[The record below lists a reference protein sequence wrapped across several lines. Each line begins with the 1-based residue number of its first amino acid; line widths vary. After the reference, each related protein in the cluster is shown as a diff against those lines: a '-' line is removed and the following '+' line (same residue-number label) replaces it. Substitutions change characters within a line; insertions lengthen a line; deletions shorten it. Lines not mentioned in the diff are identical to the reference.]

1 MNGEDPI
8 SASTAPR
15 KPKCLVLG
23 GGGFILAAT
32 SAAHYLQRGYAV
44 RVFER
49 PVPEKLS
56 AERSGGPIEWVYGDF
71 LNQNDVAEV
80 VAGSDIVFHLISTTL
95 PKSSNDNPL
104 YDVQTN
110 LAGTLSVLEAAR
122 TSGVQRIIFV
132 SSGGTVY
139 GVPQSTPIAE
149 SHPTEPICAYGITKL
164 AIEKYLH
171 LYYTLHGLDY
181 LVLRIANP
189 FGEGQRP
196 DATQGAVGVFLN
208 RALRNEPI
216 DIWGDGSIV
225 RDYLHIDDVTDAFM
239 RSLDYHG
246 EVRVI
251 NIGAARGYSLNELL
265 AAMEAVLGRP
275 IQRRYLDA
283 RAFDV
288 SVNVLDST
296 RARQLLGWVPR
307 VELHDGL
314 ARTVEWLRDPA
325 RRSGLQG

>member
-1 MNGEDPI
+1 MNDDSPVSSRRESGM
-8 SASTAPR
+8 
-15 KPKCLVLG
+15 PKCLVLG
-23 GGGFILAAT
+23 GGGFIGTHLCRAL
-32 SAAHYLQRGYAV
+32 LQRGYAV

-49 PVPEKLS
+49 PVPEQLA
-56 AERSGGPIEWVYGDF
+56 AERSGGPIEWIYGDF
-71 LNQNDVAEV
+71 LNRSDVAEA
-80 VAGSDIVFHLISTTL
+80 VAGSDIIFHLISTTL

-122 TSGVQRIIFV
+122 TGGAQRVIFV

-139 GVPQSTPIAE
+139 GVPHSTPIAE
-149 SHPTEPICAYGITKL
+149 SHPTDPICSYGITKL

-196 DATQGAVGVFLN
+196 DATQGAIGVFLN
-208 RALRNEPI
+208 RALRHEAI
-216 DIWGDGSIV
+216 DIWGDGNIV

-239 RSLDYHG
+239 RGLDYHG
-246 EVRVI
+246 ELRVM

-265 AAMEAVLGRP
+265 VAMEAVLGWP
-275 IQRRYLDA
+275 IQRRYLAA
-283 RAFDV
+283 RTFDV

-296 RARQLLGWVPR
+296 RARQLMGWVPQ
-307 VELHDGL
+307 VELRDGL
-314 ARTVEWLRDPA
+314 RRTVEWLRDPA
-325 RRSGLQG
+325 RRPSFQG